1 MVTLYYYTG
10 MDIQLI
16 KENFYHYWHKIAII
30 LLATH
35 SLIDSVEAIMLMY
48 ESNKIDQQF
57 KEHIVQAEEI
67 NHLVTSVIVI
77 SVATMINVFFAYRLS
92 KVEET
97 TAHNID
103 LFIATLLVI
112 STQFFQHYLI
122 QFDLLSL
129 LLTSFVR

>member
-1 MVTLYYYTG
+1 
-10 MDIQLI
+10 MDIQEL
-16 KENFYHYWHKIAII
+16 KENFFHYWHKIAII

-35 SLIDSVEAIMLMY
+35 SVIDSVEAVTLMY

-57 KEHIVQAEEI
+57 KEHSVQADEI

-77 SVATMINVFFAYRLS
+77 SIATMINVFFAYRLS

-103 LFIATLLVI
+103 LFIATALVI
-112 STQFFQHYLI
+112 FTQFFQHYLI
-122 QFDLLSL
+122 QFDLLNL
-129 LLTSFVR
+129 LLTSFIK